1 MTFTSI
7 EITLARSI
15 RNGTSET
22 PSRVDDAIGSM
33 RSCRAMADLET
44 MTRHDLMRLRAD
56 IDRAISTAG
65 ERDKRKALQAAEN
78 AVREHG
84 FTLAEIAQLTA
95 KGGRGVKR
103 VTSERAARYRNP
115 DNPEQT

>member
-1 MTFTSI
+1 
-7 EITLARSI
+7 
-15 RNGTSET
+15 
-22 PSRVDDAIGSM
+22 
-33 RSCRAMADLET
+33 MADLET

-115 DNPEQT
+115 DNPEQTWSGRGRRPRWIHEAEAAGRSLQEMRVG